1 MSEQVTQ
8 QDGPREEGPQQEGS
22 QQETQQISRQQG
34 DSPLVTDRG
43 STSISKG
50 AVSQLIDTVAGR
62 ADGVR
67 VSSSGLGRGSS
78 IEVGR
83 EEVAIDLKIS
93 TDYNRSILQVT
104 ETLRHDITDRIE
116 SLLGLRVA
124 ECNITVDDIYF
135 PHEERQ
141 PQREQETE
149 QEEPR
154 VR

>member
-1 MSEQVTQ
+1 MSE
-8 QDGPREEGPQQEGS
+8 
-22 QQETQQISRQQG
+22 QETQQIPRQQS

-43 STSISKG
+43 STSISKS
-50 AVSQLIDTVAGR
+50 AVSQIIDTVAAR
-62 ADGVR
+62 AEGVR
-67 VSSSGLGRGSS
+67 VSSSGVGRGSS
-78 IEVGR
+78 IEVGSV
-83 EEVAIDLKIS
+83 EVALDLKVS
-93 TDYNRSILQVT
+93 ADYNRSILGVT
-104 ETLRHDITDRIE
+104 EALRHDVTERIE

-141 PQREQETE
+141 QQEQEKE

>member
-1 MSEQVTQ
+1 MSE
-8 QDGPREEGPQQEGS
+8 
-22 QQETQQISRQQG
+22 QETQQIPRQQS

-43 STSISKG
+43 STSISKS
-50 AVSQLIDTVAGR
+50 AVSQIIDTVAAR
-62 ADGVR
+62 AEGVR
-67 VSSSGLGRGSS
+67 VSSSGVGRGSS
-78 IEVGR
+78 IEVGSV
-83 EEVAIDLKIS
+83 EVALDLKVS
-93 TDYNRSILQVT
+93 ADYNRSILGVT
-104 ETLRHDITDRIE
+104 EALRHDVTERIE

-141 PQREQETE
+141 QQE

>member
-1 MSEQVTQ
+1 MSE
-8 QDGPREEGPQQEGS
+8 
-22 QQETQQISRQQG
+22 QETQQIPRQQS

-43 STSISKG
+43 STSISKS
-50 AVSQLIDTVAGR
+50 AVSQIIDTVAAR
-62 ADGVR
+62 AEGVR
-67 VSSSGLGRGSS
+67 VSSSGVGRGSS
-78 IEVGR
+78 IEVGS
-83 EEVAIDLKIS
+83 EEVALDLKVS
-93 TDYNRSILQVT
+93 ADYNRSILGVT
-104 ETLRHDITDRIE
+104 EALRHDVTERIE

-141 PQREQETE
+141 QQE